1 MQNKSIIDELDKQK
15 VIIVIRNNDEKMAN
29 KIIKECINQGLTN
42 IEITMTMP
50 FALNLIKKYQQNC
63 NIGVGSVK
71 DPMSAALAINHGAKY
86 LVGPNFNL
94 EIAKLCNLHNIDY
107 IPGIMTVTEI
117 NRALE
122 YGVKI
127 CKLFPANSFDP
138 NFIKAVNG
146 PYPNVKFIATGG
158 INMTNMKNWLEHGA
172 LAVGIGSELNNINDN
187 ELANR
192 IRYYR
197 EYRDQNG

>member
-1 MQNKSIIDELDKQK
+1 MQNKSIIDELYKQK

-122 YGVKI
+122 YGVK
-127 CKLFPANSFDP
+127 
-138 NFIKAVNG
+138 
-146 PYPNVKFIATGG
+146 TGG